1 MMKFLKKKNASDGEE
16 MKAENGQAEKK
27 AFPVSKR
34 MIIGMSAA
42 ILLLGIVWTLIGFM
56 GGPDT
61 AKKSEQAESGKTDQT
76 AHKTDSAKDT
86 HAQPAASRPSAYGTD
101 AGHGTAKAPTAH
113 APVKT
118 PVTVTDT
125 HGKPKKD
132 AAAGHA
138 TVPVSAFV
146 PTGEV
151 GLTFM
156 EACMKPMNYEI
167 NERFWGWRP
176 NDIIEYT
183 DNVNNFQLGVLEV
196 TRRTAVALAE
206 NISRTGSTDAYVPAL
221 ELAMNWFM
229 VKPSQ
234 YWFPSAESKYQEGLD
249 EMKNYMNML
258 RRKEARFYRRV
269 DNVVP
274 LFRAYE
280 SILGSCDENMVKE
293 LGEMSFFRSDDLFYY
308 TKGVATAMGTILEAA
323 AVEFHDLIASA
334 QGTDLM
340 HHAIVSLEHAS
351 HMDPWIVLESKP
363 DSLLAN
369 HRANMAAPIS
379 HARFYISVLNNAI
392 TGNVQ

>member
-1 MMKFLKKKNASDGEE
+1 MRFLKKQNAFEGED
-16 MKAENGQAEKK
+16 MKAETGQMGKIAL
-27 AFPVSKR
+27 PVSKR
-34 MIIGMSAA
+34 MIVGMFAA
-42 ILLLGIVWTLIGFM
+42 VLVLGIVWTIIGFM

-61 AKKSEQAESGKTDQT
+61 AKKSGHAETGKTAQT
-76 AHKTDSAKDT
+76 AHKPEPAKASPAHTPDSQT
-86 HAQPAASRPSAYGTD
+86 SAHGTD
-101 AGHGTAKAPTAH
+101 AGHGTVKTPAAH
-113 APVKT
+113 APAKS

-125 HGKPKKD
+125 HGKPKQD

-138 TVPVSAFV
+138 TVPVATFV

-151 GLTFM
+151 GITFM

-176 NDIIEYT
+176 NDLIEFT
-183 DNVNNFQLGVLEV
+183 DNINNFQLGVLEV

-249 EMKNYMNML
+249 EFRNYMNML

-293 LGEMSFFRSDDLFYY
+293 LGEMNFFRSDDLLYY

-323 AVEFHDLIASA
+323 AVEFNDLIASA

-363 DSLLAN
+363 SSLLAN

-379 HARFYISVLNNAI
+379 HARFYISVLNTAL